1 MQSMLSLPSLQVDGP
16 LDPLSIYK
24 ALVEFYLQIHI
35 PLWCE
40 CMQQLSV
47 KRAERE
53 RKVICV
59 DATWVFDQRERTD
72 RMLLYKGCPVGAV
85 KLPYFPLEKK

>member
-1 MQSMLSLPSLQVDGP
+1 MVRMHATTVCSREGEKS
-16 LDPLSIYK
+16 
-24 ALVEFYLQIHI
+24 YL
-35 PLWCE
+35 
-40 CMQQLSV
+40 
-47 KRAERE
+47 
-53 RKVICV
+53 